1 MTTTTA
7 SPLAVIEPRLR
18 SLLPADL
25 YALAWLDPSPA
36 MLNRVFEHLRT
47 LQRILYDYVPRQVAE
62 TLPSP
67 GEVRHEWQDSPL
79 MFTDLAG
86 FTKLM
91 EANAGHGREGAK
103 TLLGLLNS
111 YFAAMIEI
119 ISKSGGSLLEFTGDA
134 TLAQFQGD
142 RRQSGMA
149 QAVRAG
155 LRMQRAMSRF
165 ANIEIPQGTFSLG
178 MRVGIHAGR
187 FLTADIGT
195 PRRIEHVLLGGAV
208 QQTKRAE
215 GAGKVGRVCLTEMA
229 YQEVKD
235 QFSFEPGN
243 PGYLLVV
250 DEFTSEQLGE
260 YDIAPSSRR
269 LASSVLFDRSVEGL
283 MSEIEQTVSRVEP
296 LASYLPTP
304 ILSLLIESAARRQI
318 TPDFVEPTVVFV
330 NLLGL
335 PEAVDHAS
343 PDEVPPLVACFSRAF
358 SLINAAVEAR
368 GGVLKKVTY
377 HLAGSDIMIYFGV
390 PSTHTD
396 DPIRAV
402 EAALAIRD
410 VVDHLDT
417 PMVGEERVNV
427 TCQIGISRGPAFA
440 AEIGEL
446 RGRREFNVLGD
457 TVNTTARL
465 MGRATSNQILLTE
478 AVYRHISQRFECES
492 LGPISLKGKAAPTP
506 LYVLHGPLD
515 S

>member
-1 MTTTTA
+1 
-7 SPLAVIEPRLR
+7 
-18 SLLPADL
+18 
-25 YALAWLDPSPA
+25 
-36 MLNRVFEHLRT
+36 
-47 LQRILYDYVPRQVAE
+47 
-62 TLPSP
+62 
-67 GEVRHEWQDSPL
+67 
-79 MFTDLAG
+79 MFTDGRLHQTA
-86 FTKLM
+86 
-91 EANAGHGREGAK
+91 EATGQDATAN

-111 YFAAMIEI
+111 LAAMIEVVSARI
-119 ISKSGGSLLEFTGDA
+119 LQFTGIL
-134 TLAQFQGD
+134 LAQFQPD
-142 RRQSGMA
+142 RRQSGMV

-165 ANIEIPQGTFSLG
+165 ASIETPQGTFSLG

-229 YQEVKD
+229 YQQVKD
-235 QFSFEPGN
+235 QFRFEPGN

-260 YDIAPSSRR
+260 YDIAPASRR

-283 MSEIEQTVSRVEP
+283 MTEIEQTVSRVEP
-296 LASYLPTP
+296 LASYLPSP
-304 ILSLLIESAARRQI
+304 ILNLLIESASRRQI
-318 TPDFVEPTVVFV
+318 PPDFVEPTVVFV

-343 PDEVPPLVACFSRAF
+343 PDEVPALVTCFSRAF

-396 DPIRAV
+396 DPIRAT

-410 VVDHLDT
+410 IVDHLDT
-417 PMVGEERVNV
+417 PMVGDERVNV

-440 AEIGEL
+440 AEIGEM

-465 MGRATSNQILLTE
+465 MGRATTNQILLTE

-506 LYVLHGPLD
+506 LYILNKPLD